1 VIALLRASHIQ
12 PTLAVTAITTA
23 LALSAGR
30 GPSAG
35 NVALAVFCGQLT
47 VGLSNDYVDRER
59 DAVAGRLDKP
69 IVSGRV
75 SAQLVL
81 ICAWIAVGLC
91 IPLSMLSGW
100 RAGLVHLAAV
110 AVALI
115 YNVWLKSTVASVL
128 AYTVA
133 FGALP
138 IFVALGLEGHP
149 MARWWTIVAAGLL
162 GSGAHFINSLSDV
175 GHDALTNMRGLP
187 QRLGSRASLFVGV
200 ALMAI
205 AAVIVAVAPLGKPSL
220 LAVLLAISSLV
231 SVATVVV
238 AALSGRP
245 KAAWTACLCSAA
257 FAVISFVASGSSLT

>member
-1 VIALLRASHIQ
+1 MIALLRASHIQ

-30 GPSAG
+30 GSSSVF
-35 NVALAVFCGQLT
+35 VALAVFCGQLT
-47 VGLSNDYVDRER
+47 VGLSNDYIDRER

-69 IVSGRV
+69 IVSGEITAR
-75 SAQLVL
+75 LVL
-81 ICAWIAVGLC
+81 IWVWISVGLC
-91 IPLSMLSGW
+91 VPLSMLSGW

-149 MARWWTIVAAGLL
+149 MAQWWTIVAAASL
-162 GSGAHFINSLSDV
+162 GTGAHFINSLTDV
-175 GHDALTNMRGLP
+175 EHDALTNMRGLP
-187 QRLGSRASLFVGV
+187 QRLGSRVSLFLGV

-205 AAVIVAVAPLGKPSL
+205 ASVIVAVAPGGKPSL
-220 LAVLLAISSLV
+220 LAVLLTISSLV
-231 SVATVVV
+231 SVVIVVV
-238 AALSGRP
+238 AAFSGRP
-245 KAAWTACLCSAA
+245 RVAWSACLGSAV